1 MAPPSHARS
10 HFLALPAELRVMIYK
25 FALSYED
32 GLFSD
37 NYPRFYVQRKDTFLK
52 MTPNAL
58 KLVCRQF
65 RDDTK
70 GILLRVNDTMTFR
83 SCVQGNV
90 EERFADHISDRQRLV
105 STAQGD
111 APPYGFQ
118 TMIRFMPILRTP
130 ICRNLKRVNISL
142 ESITTKDHHTLVSQL
157 VDRFVEPTFRHLEA
171 FCKRSPHVRVF
182 LLCRHC
188 PGSMAKQQQ
197 SHRNLATVMDQL
209 RGLNFLNS
217 PIPVVF
223 LGGTPLTLA
232 ERIATTK
239 AHFATTLTVLRFRL
253 EGFIRQLPRN
263 LRVSLSAEPER
274 KCFGGHPPTF
284 SHCPFCLVERCSA
297 HVCKCVPQLAALQK
311 MFPNG
316 C

>member
-1 MAPPSHARS
+1 MAPPSHTRS
-10 HFLALPAELRVMIYK
+10 HLLALPAELRVMIYK
-25 FALSYED
+25 FALNYED

-37 NYPRFYVQRKDTFLK
+37 DYPRFYVQRKGTSSK

-58 KLVCRQF
+58 KLVCRQL
-65 RDDTK
+65 RGETK

-83 SCVQGNV
+83 SYVVRGTLFDV
-90 EERFADHISDRQRLV
+90 FLHTSDRQRLV

-118 TMIRFMPILRTP
+118 TMIRFMPILRMP

-142 ESITTKDHHTLVSQL
+142 ESITTKGHHTLVSQL
-157 VDRFVEPTFRHLEA
+157 VDCFVGPTFRHLEA

-188 PGSMAKQQQ
+188 PGSMAKQRQ
-197 SHRNLATVMDQL
+197 SHRHLAAVMDQL
-209 RGLNFLNS
+209 RGLNFLSS
-217 PIPVVF
+217 PIPLAL
-223 LGGTPLTLA
+223 LGSTPLTLA
-232 ERIATTK
+232 ERIA
-239 AHFATTLTVLRFRL
+239 ATLTVLRFWL
-253 EGFIRQLPRN
+253 EGFTRQLPWN

-311 MFPNG
+311 MFSNG